1 MEENF
6 NYDFR
11 IPLQR
16 QQDERRKS
24 ILSMCADYPGEGTR
38 GDLPNHRIYGNLS

>member
-24 ILSMCADYPGEGTR
+24 ILSMCADYRAKVPEGTCPTTAFT
-38 GDLPNHRIYGNLS
+38 GI